1 MEPTDQPTNP
11 ASGVQVTDVVD
22 ATVVK
27 AHVTTTASIEQDN
40 AVKSPSPHEAPSP
53 SSPSPETLLTAQ
65 IEQDVQGAIE
75 PITGG
80 VSTVIGMATAH
91 IDPDLVDE
99 PAVALAGAKSAV
111 SRLHTMIHNIGNV
124 AETLLT
130 AQIEQDVQGA
140 IEPITGGVSTV
151 IGMAT
156 AHIDPDLVDE
166 PAVALAGAKS
176 AVSRLHTMIHNIG
189 NVAEMPYEGLKALF
203 GDLGKFL
210 SKL

>member
-124 AETLLT
+124 AE
-130 AQIEQDVQGA
+130 
-140 IEPITGGVSTV
+140 
-151 IGMAT
+151 
-156 AHIDPDLVDE
+156 
-166 PAVALAGAKS
+166 
-176 AVSRLHTMIHNIG
+176 
-189 NVAEMPYEGLKALF
+189 MPYEGLKALF